1 MRTKRSRRELC
12 TQASSLMRLCR
23 PAPLITAT
31 GTHVSHCTRI
41 HIRRV
46 LRTLSSPHT
55 LFSVSLSLALSR
67 FGLKH
72 FFRNCIV
79 NNVVLI
85 LESAMFPVF
94 MGLMLLFIG
103 PQCCIR
109 PRLAPYYGSSV
120 VRVSLALAGG
130 TFSCCPWYLIRKC
143 ISLGFPL
150 FFGELTPFPTF
161 PLATTA
167 FDNADKLNFHW
178 ISFQKFSNLIISWA
192 LHDKSKSNVIN
203 IDGNWREQPN
213 GNSSR
218 VSISHTLTKGINNAD
233 YIWKN

>member
-1 MRTKRSRRELC
+1 MQGCHEHHENQEIPQRVVHPSIEPDAALP
-12 TQASSLMRLCR
+12 

-109 PRLAPYYGSSV
+109 PRLAPYYGSCV

-130 TFSCCPWYLIRKC
+130 TFSCCP
-143 ISLGFPL
+143 
-150 FFGELTPFPTF
+150 
-161 PLATTA
+161 
-167 FDNADKLNFHW
+167 
-178 ISFQKFSNLIISWA
+178 
-192 LHDKSKSNVIN
+192 
-203 IDGNWREQPN
+203 
-213 GNSSR
+213 
-218 VSISHTLTKGINNAD
+218 
-233 YIWKN
+233 

>member
-109 PRLAPYYGSSV
+109 PRLAPYYGSCV

-150 FFGELTPFPTF
+150 FFWGAYAIPHIAPCLYCIWQCWQIKFSLNFFSEVF
-161 PLATTA
+161 
-167 FDNADKLNFHW
+167 KLN
-178 ISFQKFSNLIISWA
+178 
-192 LHDKSKSNVIN
+192 N
-203 IDGNWREQPN
+203 IMGPTW
-213 GNSSR
+213 
-218 VSISHTLTKGINNAD
+218 
-233 YIWKN
+233 